1 MPVNLGVAL
10 SVYKNFRNGDYY
22 GKLAGHDWNL
32 GNGWWTVDCQLHVP
46 VCINS
51 QSRSSLWIIICIDF
65 FFFKIIYL
73 FPRKK
78 SYFDSIVPHL
88 SKRNDKMSEIAHS
101 SVNLHN
107 DDYRIIPKRTE
118 DVFVVYRLQ
127 SIVPDGIEEVE
138 KGL

>member
-1 MPVNLGVAL
+1 M
-10 SVYKNFRNGDYY
+10 S
-22 GKLAGHDWNL
+22 
-32 GNGWWTVDCQLHVP
+32 
-46 VCINS
+46 
-51 QSRSSLWIIICIDF
+51 
-65 FFFKIIYL
+65 KIAY
-73 FPRKK
+73 
-78 SYFDSIVPHL
+78 
-88 SKRNDKMSEIAHS
+88 S

>member
-10 SVYKNFRNGDYY
+10 SIYKNFRNGGYY
-22 GKLAGHDWNL
+22 GKLAAHDWNL

-46 VCINS
+46 VCIKS
-51 QSRSSLWIIICIDF
+51 QSWSPLWIIIHIDLKKKKKCIS
-65 FFFKIIYL
+65 L

-78 SYFDSIVPHL
+78 SYFDSIIPHL
-88 SKRNDKMSEIAHS
+88 SKRNDKMSKIAHS

-127 SIVPDGIEEVE
+127 SIVPDGI
-138 KGL
+138 